1 MKTAQE
7 GRARGLNQSDRE
19 GVVCGGVA
27 RRGGKQIRGVAG
39 VGGSVCVARRGCRS
53 ASLTSTPSA
62 VTLPPTPHPH
72 PAHSCDLS
80 PPGTALAPSLFL
92 RTKVRVCSS
101 GGSSLQTLRVVLRRS
116 FRSLV
121 EQHAYLAYF
130 QIFQRFSQFASAL
143 AAAVSLVVCGRAV
156 ALWPCCVRRPYS
168 GGHVAGIAKCGC
180 DV

>member
-1 MKTAQE
+1 MW
-7 GRARGLNQSDRE
+7 GRGA
-19 GVVCGGVA
+19 A
-27 RRGGKQIRGVAG
+27 RRQTDK
-39 VGGSVCVARRGCRS
+39 GCRRCGRECLCCQ
-53 ASLTSTPSA
+53 ARVSLSQPHIHTVCCHSP
-62 VTLPPTPHPH
+62 PHPH

-130 QIFQRFSQFASAL
+130 QIFQRFPQFASAL

-156 ALWPCCVRRPYS
+156 ALWPFCVRRPYS